1 MITIRGAPNAKAGLI
16 DMINYI
22 SKFGDPKMM
31 TMLEIGCYVGD
42 STEIFA
48 QHFAHVCACDP
59 WQNGYDPKDA
69 ASYQHPMEKVEAQF
83 DEMAARNFAVEK
95 FKMTS
100 AEFAKRLM
108 SEDYSGDQFD
118 LVYIDG
124 IHTYEGAKADIALFK
139 PWIKPGGFLAGHD
152 YQPRFPGVMKAVN
165 EFGKPHSTFK
175 DTSWI
180 FRV

>member
-1 MITIRGAPNAKAGLI
+1 MITIRGAPKAKAGLI
-16 DMINYI
+16 ALVNYVR
-22 SKFGDPKMM
+22 KFSDPKEL

-48 QHFAHVCACDP
+48 QNFKYVYACDP
-59 WQNGYDPKDA
+59 WENGYDPKDA
-69 ASYQHPMEKVEAQF
+69 ASYQHPMAKVEAQF
-83 DEMAARNFAVEK
+83 DDMKCKYENIYKHKE
-95 FKMTS
+95 TS
-100 AEFAKRLM
+100 AKFY
-108 SEDYSGDQFD
+108 SELNNLETAPYFD

-124 IHTYEGAKADIALFK
+124 IHTYEGAKSDIQRFT

-165 EFGKPHSTFK
+165 EYGKPHAIFK